1 MTEIQQKYQTLGG
14 EQGALGKA
22 VSEEQATP
30 SGLGS
35 FQDFEHGMIFYH
47 SDYGAHVLSEAVERK
62 WKSSFMANE
71 QVIGSGDASIRDYMG
86 FPTSDTLPTSEGGEV
101 CYFERGM
108 IVVRANGNS
117 VVIFGLLYQAYRT
130 HADIQGHLGLPVGD
144 QRPAAGGGY
153 AVQLEQA
160 ELYWHPSTGAFEVH
174 GDILQKYRSMGAES
188 AFLGYP
194 VSDEQPVFKG
204 SQQIGALS
212 HFQSGTIYW
221 SATTGAHEVHGDL
234 LITYQTHYFGP
245 AGELGFP
252 ISDETHSPNDVCR
265 FNNFQNGILVWRAE
279 NRQVSLVNH
288 LKVIITRFET
298 DEDND
303 DLIVHVTANVDH
315 LHGQQQTFEKWFGE
329 YENQGTKT
337 FSDPQ
342 QGFLLDCPINDG
354 NAVLSVK
361 MKAFDGDGFLNGA
374 KDTIAEFTKSFG
386 IETLWDTS
394 FNDFQGNNLS
404 TFYNGPDGKFR
415 ASFTVLTDQRVI
427 DPTDSAQFRQNLF
440 WSFKN
445 PKIAKLSFETCAA
458 TFSDLEADDSWIFHP
473 FNRAFY
479 ETVYKGAA
487 KTGTCFGMCLE
498 AMYALKGVSSSRPFI
513 SQYAFDAQRTQDISV
528 KFGYQLGGSQV
539 SYMIEH
545 IKNGRMWNPVQNFE
559 FSKQRF
565 DQQDYCLLCLS
576 EGVSPEGG
584 HAVLPYR
591 WEKVSDS
598 EWRIYV
604 ANPNS
609 PAPKTTSN
617 EGGDRVI
624 IINPTNNTF
633 SYAHSSKK
641 TWQGGQGIFNG
652 GRMFAMPYS
661 ALSSPPRTPFWEA
674 FLTFITGGL
683 YLIFAGEA
691 ATVEQISNEQGH
703 TLIDEQGKLNTEPL
717 TRIKNL
723 FPIVRSAQR
732 RFSEVQKIKSVANRP
747 SLGTVLLKE
756 LAQVDMYYVSLGAH
770 GGKMYPDHVRRDF
783 SDRAVLNR
791 AQPESLTIKS
801 TLGKAG
807 AATLKTDTLQR
818 QLPTPVTST
827 RVSDLLEQAQSASVL
842 SEVLRQRKAL
852 TIKVHNRAQGEYEV
866 GVVSGRASVMLKA
879 NTTVGTSDVISLAS
893 LATKEQALTFQAAEL
908 AQDKQLQ
915 VTLTSYDRKRT
926 YELSNLKLGANQAF
940 TLQHDNACRSLRLQ
954 GLSAAISFDLKLFV
968 DGRATPVMQKAVTLD
983 PEVSVALA
991 PVDWDQLSV
1000 GAVNNHDLQ
1009 LKVFNP
1015 ADGVLLRTQLL

>member
-1 MTEIQQKYQTLGG
+1 MTEIEQKYQALGG
-14 EQGALGKA
+14 EQGLLGRA
-22 VSEEQATP
+22 VSSEQATP

-47 SDYGAHVLSEAVERK
+47 PDFGAHVLSAQVETK
-62 WKSSFMANE
+62 WKSAMLANDIVTGT
-71 QVIGSGDASIRDYMG
+71 QQAIRDYIG
-86 FPTSDTLPTSEGGEV
+86 FPISDTTRTGEQGEL

-108 IVVRANGNS
+108 IVVRPGGQAW
-117 VVIFGLLYQAYRT
+117 VIYGEIYLAYRMQ
-130 HADIQGHLGLPVGD
+130 ADVQGFVGFPRSD
-144 QRPAAGGGY
+144 VQPSDAGGLRASFDG
-153 AVQLEQA
+153 ADLF
-160 ELYWHPSTGAFEVH
+160 WHPSTGAFEVH
-174 GDILQKYRSMGAES
+174 GDILQKYRALGATQS
-188 AFLGYP
+188 LLGYP
-194 VSDEQPVFKG
+194 ISDETSLFKG
-204 SQQIGALS
+204 TQQIGRAS
-212 HFQSGTIYW
+212 QFQFGTIYW
-221 SATTGAHEVHGDL
+221 SAETGAFEMHGDL
-234 LITYQTHYFGP
+234 LKAYQAQHQGP
-245 AGELGFP
+245 AGPLGFP
-252 ISDETHSPNDVCR
+252 ISDETRSPNDVCR
-265 FNNFQNGILVWRAE
+265 FHNFQHGILVWQAA
-279 NRQVSLVNH
+279 NRQVSLVTH
-288 LKVIITRFET
+288 LKLVVTRLET

-303 DLIVHVTANVDH
+303 DLMVRTQVVMDH
-315 LHGQQQTFEKWFGE
+315 LHGQQKVFEKQFGE
-329 YENQGTKT
+329 YSNQGTKT
-337 FSDPQ
+337 FANPE
-342 QGFLLDCPINDG
+342 QGFVCDCPVNDG
-354 NAVLSVK
+354 NVIVTVNMQAYDI
-361 MKAFDGDGFLNGA
+361 DGGFNGA
-374 KDTIAEFTKSFG
+374 DDLIAQFNKSFG
-386 IETLWDTS
+386 IETLWDSS
-394 FNDFQGNNLS
+394 FSDLQGNNLS

-415 ASFTVLTDQRVI
+415 ASFTIFTDHVLV
-427 DPTDSAQFRQNLF
+427 DPTNSDHFRQNLF

-498 AMYALKGVSSSRPFI
+498 AIYALKGVSSSRPFI

-591 WEKVSDS
+591 WEKVSDT

-732 RFSEVQKIKSVANRP
+732 RFSDVQKIKNVANRP
-747 SLGTVLLKE
+747 PLGTVLLKE

-770 GGKMYPDHVRRDF
+770 GGKMYPDHVLRDF

-801 TLGKAG
+801 RLGKAG

-818 QLPTPVTST
+818 QLPTPVTNS
-827 RVSDLLEQAQSASVL
+827 RVSDLLEQAHSASVL

-852 TIKVHNRAQGEYEV
+852 NIKVHNRAQGEYEV
-866 GVVSGRASVMLKA
+866 GFVSGRASIMLKA

-893 LATKEQALTFQAAEL
+893 LATAEQALTFQAAEL
-908 AQDKQLQ
+908 AHDKQLQ

-1000 GAVNNHDLQ
+1000 GAANNHDLQ